1 MPKCR
6 YCGQPINWET
16 TARGNRPVNPDGTL
30 HHRTCR
36 KFHAIKARQR
46 AERASLPHA
55 PAVPVLAEAENP
67 NQMHFAF

>member
-1 MPKCR
+1 MPTCR
-6 YCGQPINWET
+6 YCGRTIYWET
-16 TARGNRPVNPDGTL
+16 TPRGNRPVNPDGTL

-46 AERASLPHA
+46 AERASLPC
-55 PAVPVLAEAENP
+55 AVPDAVPENP